1 VLQRLLAIV
10 RKELITML
18 RDPRARMSLILP
30 PIIQLFIFSS
40 AATME
45 VKNIAL
51 AIVDLDRG
59 PHAIDVAER
68 LRGSRSFTR
77 LPRFASVAA
86 ARTALERE
94 QVIGMLVLPSGFSPD
109 LEAGRPASAQ
119 LLLDGRRSNAAQITA
134 QYVSTVLAQE
144 GTDLSGAPTNAGIAI
159 APDAGAA
166 PAGGAVMM
174 APAAAPNAQV
184 VIDNWFNPNLDYQW
198 FMLPNL
204 VGTLSLGVALMITAL
219 SVARERE
226 LGTFD
231 QTLVS
236 PATPIEI
243 ALGKLLPPLL
253 VAVGQATLYL
263 LIVTLLYGV
272 PFRGNLLMFY
282 AAVLTFA
289 EACAGVG
296 LFISSLVHTQQQA
309 FLGAFAVLLPF
320 ALLSGFATPVENM
333 PYWLQ
338 FVTDVNPL
346 AHMLRLM
353 QGLFLKGASV
363 ASLAQ
368 DLVKLLEIAL
378 FTTAAAVLLFRRKAA

>member
-1 VLQRLLAIV
+1 MLQRLFAII

-18 RDPRARMSLILP
+18 RDPRARLSLVLP

-45 VKNIAL
+45 VKNVSL

-59 PHAIDVAER
+59 PYAADLLQQ
-68 LRGSRSFTR
+68 LRGSPSFTR
-77 LPRFASVAA
+77 LPLYASVSA
-86 ARTALERE
+86 ARGALERE
-94 QVIGMLVLPSGFSPD
+94 QVLGILVLPSGFSAD
-109 LEAGRPASAQ
+109 RAAARPASAQ
-119 LLLDGRRSNAAQITA
+119 LLLDGRRSNAAAITA
-134 QYVSTVLAQE
+134 QYVGSVVAATGA
-144 GTDLSGAPTNAGIAI
+144 TLSGAPADA
-159 APDAGAA
+159 AGAA
-166 PAGGAVMM
+166 ALPPGS
-174 APAAAPNAQV
+174 AAPKADV
-184 VIDNWFNPNLDYQW
+184 VVDNWFNPNLDYKW

-204 VGTLSLGVALMITAL
+204 VGMLSLAVALMLTAL

-236 PATPIEI
+236 PATPVEI
-243 ALGKLLPPLL
+243 ALGKLLPPLF
-253 VAVGQATLYL
+253 VAVVQATLYL

-272 PFRGNLLMFY
+272 PFRGNLLVFY
-282 AAVLTFA
+282 AAVLAFA

-296 LFISSLVHTQQQA
+296 LFISSLVYTQQQA

-333 PYWLQ
+333 PWWLQ
-338 FVTDVNPL
+338 FVTSINPL

-353 QGLFLKGASV
+353 QGLFLKGASL
-363 ASLAQ
+363 ASLTQ
-368 DLVKLLEIAL
+368 DLVKLVEIAL
-378 FTTAAAVLLFRRKAA
+378 FTTGAAVLLFSRKAA

>member
-1 VLQRLLAIV
+1 MLQRLLAIV

-18 RDPRARMSLILP
+18 RDPRARLALIIP

-51 AIVDLDRG
+51 AVVDLDRG
-59 PHAIDVAER
+59 PYAADVQQR
-68 LRGSRSFTR
+68 LAGSRSFTR
-77 LPRFASVAA
+77 LPRYANVAS
-86 ARTALERE
+86 ARGALERE
-94 QVIGMLVLPSGFSPD
+94 QVIGILVLPSGFSAD
-109 LEAGRPASAQ
+109 LAARRPASAQ

-134 QYVSTVLAQE
+134 QYVSTLMAA
-144 GTDLSGAPTNAGIAI
+144 GAAPPTNAG
-159 APDAGAA
+159 
-166 PAGGAVMM
+166 
-174 APAAAPNAQV
+174 V
-184 VIDNWFNPNLDYQW
+184 VIDNWFNPNLDYRW

-204 VGTLSLGVALMITAL
+204 VGMLSLGVALMITAL

-236 PATPIEI
+236 PATPVEI

-253 VAVGQATLYL
+253 VASVQATLYL

-272 PFRGNLLMFY
+272 PFRGNLLVFY
-282 AAVLTFA
+282 AAVLSFA

-333 PYWLQ
+333 PWWLQ
-338 FVTDVNPL
+338 FVTTINPL

-378 FTTAAAVLLFRRKAA
+378 CTTVAAVLLFRRKAA

>member
-1 VLQRLLAIV
+1 VLKRLLAIV

-18 RDPRARMSLILP
+18 RDPRARVSLIAP

-51 AIVDLDRG
+51 AIVDLDHG
-59 PHAIDVAER
+59 PFAAEVQAR
-68 LRGSRSFTR
+68 LAGSRSFAR
-77 LPRFASVAA
+77 LPHYPSVAE
-86 ARTALERE
+86 ARPALERE
-94 QVIGMLVLPSGFSPD
+94 RVIGMLVLPNGLSAD
-109 LEAGRPASAQ
+109 VAGARGASAQ

-134 QYVSTVLAQE
+134 QYVSTIIADV
-144 GTDLSGAPTNAGIAI
+144 GTGPLGAPQT
-159 APDAGAA
+159 
-166 PAGGAVMM
+166 GGAGFSPPPRAEVI
-174 APAAAPNAQV
+174 
-184 VIDNWFNPNLDYQW
+184 IDNWFNPNLDYQW

-236 PATPIEI
+236 PATPVEI

-253 VAVGQATLYL
+253 VASVQATLYL
-263 LIVTLLYGV
+263 LIVTQLYGV
-272 PFRGNLLMFY
+272 PFRGNLLVFY
-282 AAVLTFA
+282 AAILTFA

-296 LFISSLVHTQQQA
+296 LFVSSLVHTQQQA

-333 PYWLQ
+333 PWWLQ
-338 FVTDVNPL
+338 FVTNINPL

-353 QGLFLKGASV
+353 QGLFLKGASL

-368 DLVKLLEIAL
+368 DLLKLLEIAL
-378 FTTAAAVLLFRRKAA
+378 CTTGAAVLLFRRKAA

>member
-1 VLQRLLAIV
+1 MLQRLFAII

-18 RDPRARMSLILP
+18 RDPRARLSLIIP
-30 PIIQLFIFSS
+30 PIIQLFIFAS

-45 VKNIAL
+45 VKNISL
-51 AIVDLDRG
+51 AVVDLDRG
-59 PHAIDVAER
+59 PYAVGVLER
-68 LRGSRSFTR
+68 LRGSPSFTR
-77 LPRFASVAA
+77 LPRYTSVAA
-86 ARTALERE
+86 ARGALERE
-94 QVIGMLVLPSGFSPD
+94 QVIGILVLQSGFSAD
-109 LEAGRPASAQ
+109 LTAGRPTSAQ
-119 LLLDGRRSNAAQITA
+119 LLLDGRRSNAAGITA
-134 QYVSTVLAQE
+134 QYVSTIVSAA
-144 GTDLSGAPTNAGIAI
+144 GAPLSGAPA
-159 APDAGAA
+159 DAGAA
-166 PAGGAVMM
+166 G
-174 APAAAPNAQV
+174 AAAALHGLAPMPNAEV
-184 VIDNWFNPNLDYQW
+184 MVDNWFNPNLDYLW

-243 ALGKLLPPLL
+243 ALGKLLPPLIVAL
-253 VAVGQATLYL
+253 VQATLYL
-263 LIVTLLYGV
+263 LLVTQLYGV
-272 PFRGNLLMFY
+272 PFRGNLLVFY
-282 AAVLTFA
+282 VAVLTFA

-333 PYWLQ
+333 PWWLQ
-338 FVTDVNPL
+338 FVTLINPL
-346 AHMLRLM
+346 AHMLHLM
-353 QGLFLKGASV
+353 QGLFLKGASL

-368 DLVKLLEIAL
+368 DLVKLAEIAL
-378 FTTAAAVLLFRRKAA
+378 CTTVAAVLLFSRKAA